1 MDVNPNDPVISY
13 RSSGVSYVDYSVRQ
27 LDTFAYRV
35 AQQYAHDFPPR
46 ISSSEKAAVV
56 ALLGISDFD
65 YIITLLALTKL
76 GHTVLL
82 LSPRI
87 SQPAYAHL
95 LKTTGSRRLIIQPS
109 FCEKAANLQND
120 FPDLLVREIAVQ
132 ASYGYPMAEMA
143 YTNNTPG
150 LDLNKKAFQS
160 AWIFHSSGST
170 GLPKPVY
177 LTHRAALENYM
188 RTGWASE
195 AF

>member
-1 MDVNPNDPVISY
+1 M
-13 RSSGVSYVDYSVRQ
+13 
-27 LDTFAYRV
+27 
-35 AQQYAHDFPPR
+35 
-46 ISSSEKAAVV
+46 
-56 ALLGISDFD
+56 
-65 YIITLLALTKL
+65 
-76 GHTVLL
+76 
-82 LSPRI
+82 
-87 SQPAYAHL
+87 
-95 LKTTGSRRLIIQPS
+95 
-109 FCEKAANLQND
+109 QND